1 MGATRACVHS
11 SLSQSALETINQQEI
26 SFKGRKNHL
35 KLQIGIDGNIYE
47 VEVEVLEDDEVPH
60 HPFYGMSYPLVPA
73 TVHSVTVPAASNSEK
88 TGDEDKFCRSPISGI
103 VNRVNVAPGQ
113 TIAENELIMV
123 IEAMKMETNITA
135 LRAGTVKS
143 VHVASGDPVKVNQV
157 VLELE

>member
-1 MGATRACVHS
+1 
-11 SLSQSALETINQQEI
+11 
-26 SFKGRKNHL
+26 L

-123 IEAMKMETNITA
+123 IEAMKMETNVTA
-135 LRAGTVKS
+135 PRSGIVKS
-143 VHVASGDPVKVNQV
+143 VRVATGESAKVNQIV
-157 VLELE
+157 VELE